1 MLATIEA
8 GLLLEVVWASLLSGV
23 VVSILFSL
31 VVLFSGRSAEARR
44 AGAANAAMAYAAIAV
59 ISMAAFAAIVGYGVH
74 IMLSKT

>member
-44 AGAANAAMAYAAIAV
+44 AGAGNAAMAYAAIAV